1 MRILVLGGDGYLGWP
16 TALHLSRRGH
26 EVGVVDNFA
35 RRQYD
40 YEMGVDSLV
49 PIRHLQQRVRVW
61 EEVSGLRLDM
71 YVGDLTDAAF
81 VKRVVTEFEPEA
93 VVHFAEQRSAPYSMI
108 DQKHAVYTQVNNVVG
123 HAEPALR
130 HRRDRPGHPSGQA
143 GHDGRVRDAEHR
155 HRRGLH
161 RDHPPRP
168 DRRAAVPEAARLL
181 LPPVQGAR
189 QPQHHVR
196 LPDLGPPVDRP
207 QPGHRLR
214 PGDAGDRR
222 STRTWRPGSTTTAS
236 SGPSSTGSASRPS
249 SGTR

>member
-1 MRILVLGGDGYLGWP
+1 VRILVLGGDGYLGWP

-93 VVHFAEQRSAPYSMI
+93 VVHFA
-108 DQKHAVYTQVNNVVG
+108 
-123 HAEPALR
+123 
-130 HRRDRPGHPSGQA
+130 
-143 GHDGRVRDAEHR
+143 
-155 HRRGLH
+155 
-161 RDHPPRP
+161 
-168 DRRAAVPEAARLL
+168 
-181 LPPVQGAR
+181 
-189 QPQHHVR
+189 
-196 LPDLGPPVDRP
+196 
-207 QPGHRLR
+207 
-214 PGDAGDRR
+214 
-222 STRTWRPGSTTTAS
+222 
-236 SGPSSTGSASRPS
+236 
-249 SGTR
+249 